1 MAGNQARLQI
11 TIDAENKASA
21 ELKGLSNDLKDVNNS
36 ANESSGGV
44 KVFGLSLT
52 DLKSGV
58 DLAMGGLE
66 KLKQVWDFAKE
77 GAENERIAN
86 SFEDTAASVGVS
98 AEAMAAALDKAAK
111 GTVDDEIAMQVA
123 TRNMALGMA
132 TDLKS
137 NVALME
143 LARSSSIKFGG
154 DTEAAFEGISTAI
167 GNLQTRSLKQYGII
181 VDAKEANETYA
192 KAIGKTADQLTE
204 AEQRTALLNAVMLK
218 SKDIFKD
225 TSAEVLTTS
234 EKFKKFETQL
244 GNLVDVAKEGAVNG
258 LTPWLDKLSFGE
270 TLLDANATEADKL
283 RGAYEMLRSQGV
295 DPTSTSMELMRQK
308 IEEADAAMQ
317 AISMSTGE
325 AALRDNMAAAAKAQA
340 ASASAQVTTATQQ
353 SDAATKE
360 YSNTLLYNVQKYQE
374 QKAAAEQAAAAEAV
388 HRSSIAESITANS
401 NLAQSLKT
409 ATDAQAIQT
418 LAQAQLDTLKKA
430 YENGTISQEGFYKA
444 TDQVLL
450 RYDLATPKS
459 LAMADAQRAINEA
472 FLAGDLPLK
481 DFVTSSEKIPGIAE
495 DGKVKLSELTS
506 IGVKPTTEAV
516 GEQKGKVDDL
526 IGAWGKVPP
535 NVKTV
540 YTIEINGE
548 EPSGG
553 TSKPSNP
560 KIPGRALGGPTGQGG
575 LYLLHPN
582 EFVLS
587 EAMRMG
593 RAPIPSSAVPAGGVG
608 RTTITTVNLY
618 DTLATKM
625 YLEQQRVEDL
635 RHIEE
640 RM

>member
-1 MAGNQARLQI
+1 MAGSQARLQI
-11 TIDAENKASA
+11 TIDALNNASN
-21 ELKGLSNDLKDVNNS
+21 ELKAIKEDLAGVDDK
-36 ANESSGGV
+36 AKQSSEGV

-77 GAENERIAN
+77 GAENRRIADSFQETAN
-86 SFEDTAASVGVS
+86 SVSVDADRMASALNQAAR
-98 AEAMAAALDKAAK
+98 
-111 GTVDDEIAMQVA
+111 GTVDDEIFMQTA

-143 LARSSSIKFGG
+143 LARAASIKFGG
-154 DTEAAFEGISTAI
+154 DTETAFEGISQAI
-167 GNLQTRSLKQYGII
+167 GNLQTRQLKQYGII

-204 AEQRTALLNAVMLK
+204 AEQRTALLNDVMLK

-225 TSAEVLTTS
+225 TSNQVMTTG
-234 EKFKKFETQL
+234 EKFKAFEVKV

-258 LTPWLDKLSFGE
+258 FTPWLDRLAFAE

-283 RGAYEMLRSQGV
+283 RANYELMKSQGL
-295 DPTSTSMELMRQK
+295 DPASASMELLRQK
-308 IEEADAAMQ
+308 IEEADRAMQ
-317 AISMSTGE
+317 AIGMSTSE
-325 AALRDNMAAAAKAQA
+325 AALRENMAAAAKAQSA
-340 ASASAQVTTATQQ
+340 RASAEVSTATQQ

-360 YSNTLLYNVQKYQE
+360 YSNSLLYNVQKYQE
-374 QKAAAEQAAAAEAV
+374 QQAAAENAAKAEAV

-472 FLAGDLPLK
+472 FLAGDMPLK

-495 DGKVKLSELTS
+495 DGKVKLSELAE
-506 IGVKPTTEAV
+506 IGVRPTTVAV
-516 GEQKGKVDDL
+516 GEQKSKVDDL
-526 IGAWGKVPP
+526 VGAWGKVPT

-540 YTIEINGE
+540 YTIETKGE
-548 EPSGG
+548 VPSGG
-553 TSKPSNP
+553 TSTGGTLPS
-560 KIPGRALGGPTGQGG
+560 RAMGGPTGAGG
-575 LYLLHPN
+575 LFRLHPN

-593 RAPIPSSAVPAGGVG
+593 RAPIPASAVPVSGITGGK
-608 RTTITTVNLY
+608 TTITNINLY
-618 DTLATKM
+618 DTLTARM
-625 YLEQQRVEDL
+625 FLEQQRVEDL